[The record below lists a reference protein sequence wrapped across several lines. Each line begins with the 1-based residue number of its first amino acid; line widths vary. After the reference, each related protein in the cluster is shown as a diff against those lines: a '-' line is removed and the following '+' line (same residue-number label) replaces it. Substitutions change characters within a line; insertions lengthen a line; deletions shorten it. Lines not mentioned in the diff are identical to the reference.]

1 MIKETEITKEIFNE
15 SNYKA
20 YKISEKGIKTLTEM
34 KEMIDKDND
43 LLYLLIDLVTN
54 KITTDDIIRKI
65 KY

>member
-20 YKISEKGIKTLTEM
+20 NGLSEKSIKTLTEM

>member
-1 MIKETEITKEIFNE
+1 MIKEKEIIKEIFNE
-15 SNYKA
+15 NNYKA
-20 YKISEKGIKTLTEM
+20 NGLSEKSIKTLTEM